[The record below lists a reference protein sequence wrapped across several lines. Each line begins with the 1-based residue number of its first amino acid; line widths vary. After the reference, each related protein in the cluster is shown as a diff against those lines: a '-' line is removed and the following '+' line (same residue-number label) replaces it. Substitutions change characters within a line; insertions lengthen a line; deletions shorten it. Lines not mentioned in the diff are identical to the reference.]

1 MKDSQILMKFR
12 KFPPTDNTIQL
23 TIGAQPP
30 PPPVFQGV
38 KHAPLFL
45 QHTDPLIQPVPTPVA
60 IIV

>member
-1 MKDSQILMKFR
+1 MKFY
-12 KFPPTDNTIQL
+12 KFQPADNTIQL

-30 PPPVFQGV
+30 PLPAFQGV
-38 KHAPLFL
+38 KHTPLSL